1 MRNNLFLGVAA
12 AALLVPVA
20 AMAQE
25 TTSTIRGSVT
35 SGGAPIAGATVTIVN
50 VPTGTTS
57 TSVTDGNGGFIANG
71 LRPGGPYTVS
81 VSATGY
87 SKTQITD
94 INTTVAQAYDLP
106 IDLGTEGSDN
116 DVIVTASKIPNARTV
131 SQGPATV
138 LTAADIANVATINR
152 DIRDLER
159 RDPFAR
165 LDDSPT
171 GGRAVSFAG
180 QNARYNRFSVDG
192 VPITDNFGL
201 NTDGLP
207 SRRSPIPLDAIGQF
221 QAKVAPYDVREGN
234 FQGGAIN
241 IVLKSGTNQFHGTG
255 FYSYMDNG
263 LVGKNTKPGP
273 GIPTGSITVPSFKT
287 QNFGAELSGPI
298 IKDKLFFMVAGE
310 RLRGGRPIA
319 EGPVDNNVGTAIPN
333 LTQAQVD
340 LVSQIAKDKYGYNTG
355 GVLHDLGDKD
365 DRLVARIDA
374 NLSDRQRLSLTYT
387 YANDAINLTQNT
399 FSSIT
404 TGSPGLGLASNAYI
418 QGNRLHTGVVQWNSD
433 WSDTFSTEARAYYK
447 NYKRI
452 QDPLLGRGFAQFR
465 VCTNPTNSVVNAI
478 NSSVSPIGCERSSA
492 TEVGTDAVVSFG
504 PDSSRQTNE
513 LRTTTWGGLLQARLT
528 MNNHDVRL
536 FGEMAAVSVFNA
548 FLQNTSGNYYF
559 DSIADFQAGRAS
571 SFGYGNAIPSLSP
584 NDAAANFHYQSYTF
598 GIMDQ
603 WRVSDTF
610 NVSFGMRYDLFAQHD
625 RPALSQAY
633 VNRYQ
638 GGAYVNGQIVT
649 VGPNSVNIGGIGLF
663 QPRVGF
669 DWKPAPRLSFRGGA
683 GIFGGGAPDV
693 YVSNSFS
700 NTGVLTNSI
709 SINRTATGYSGA
721 TTDIPTGDAILNN
734 VTGKSIPAG
743 ANTLLTNASV
753 SSAAPI
759 NAIDRNFKTPSQWRG
774 TLSGEYNANL
784 GPLGD
789 NWLLGVDF
797 LYSKVRNQ
805 VFFTDIR
812 STPVTVAAN
821 ALTPDGRIRY
831 QNVIDGPT
839 STNTNTDI
847 LMTNT
852 NKGRALIAIGR
863 FDKSWDMGL
872 SIYGSYTFQD
882 IKDQSPATSSTAGS
896 NYSNGAFV
904 DANNVSYGTSNDQV
918 RHMFKYGVTFDH
930 AFFGDNK
937 TTIALFGETR
947 VGRPFSYTFQDF
959 GSGRSAVFGTTGRS
973 TATSTGGNR
982 YLMYVPLVN
991 DPLVS
996 YSSTDYQNKLNAF
1009 IDSSGLGKFRGKVAP
1024 RNAFNSAWFTRLDL
1038 HVAQELPTGLFGSKV
1053 QVFADIENFTNFL
1066 NKKWGQLREYVF
1078 PYNAAVTQVQCLT
1091 TATVTGQGVVP
1102 VGTAA
1107 ANNPQ
1112 GLPAVLATNTSQQC
1126 AQYRYSPLGGTN
1138 DFVKPTDQVY
1148 VNQSLYT
1155 IRIGARF
1162 SF

>member
-1 MRNNLFLGVAA
+1 MRNSLFLGVAT
-12 AALLVPVA
+12 AALIMPVA

-35 SGGAPIAGATVTIVN
+35 SGGAPVAGASVTIVN

-57 TSVTDGNGGFIANG
+57 TSVTDSSGGFIANG

-81 VSATGY
+81 VSATGFA
-87 SKTQITD
+87 KTQVTD

-106 IDLGTEGSDN
+106 IELAAEGAGN
-116 DVIVTASKIPNARTV
+116 DVIVTASRVPNARTV

-138 LTAADIANVATINR
+138 LTAADIANVATVNR

-171 GGRAVSFAG
+171 GGRAISFAG

-221 QAKVAPYDVREGN
+221 QAKVAPFDVREGN

-241 IVLKSGTNQFHGTG
+241 IVLKSGTNSFHGTG
-255 FYSYMDNG
+255 FYSYMGDG
-263 LVGKNTKPGP
+263 LVGKDTKPGP
-273 GIPTGSITVPSFKT
+273 GIPSGHTSVPSFKI

-298 IKDKLFFMVAGE
+298 IKDKVFFMVAGE

-340 LVSQIAKDKYGYNTG
+340 QISQIVKDKYGYNTG

-374 NLSDRQRLSLTYT
+374 NLTDRQRLSLTYT

-404 TGSPGLGLASNAYI
+404 TGSPGLGLASNAYV
-418 QGNRLHTGVVQWNSD
+418 QGNRLHTGVAQLNSD
-433 WSDTFSTEARAYYK
+433 WSDNFSTETRVYYK

-452 QDPLLGRGFAQFR
+452 QQPLLGKGFAQFR
-465 VCTNPTNSVVNAI
+465 VCTNPVSGGSLTGCEA
-478 NSSVSPIGCERSSA
+478 SSVNEA
-492 TEVGTDAVVSFG
+492 GTDAIVAFG

-513 LRTTTWGGLLQARLT
+513 LHTSTWGGLLQARLT
-528 MNNHDVRL
+528 MDKHDIRV
-536 FGEMAAVSVFNA
+536 FTEVAAVSVFNA
-548 FLQNTSGNYYF
+548 FLQNTAGSYYF
-559 DSIADFQAGRAS
+559 DSIADLQAGRAN
-571 SFGYGNAIPSLSP
+571 SFAYGNAIPSLSP
-584 NDAAANFHYQSYTF
+584 NDAAANFHYQNYTF

-610 NVSFGMRYDLFAQHD
+610 NVSFGARYDLFAQHD
-625 RPALSQAY
+625 NPALSQAY
-633 VNRYQ
+633 VDRYK
-638 GGAYVNGQIVT
+638 GGAYVNGKMEF
-649 VGPNSVNIGGIGLF
+649 VGPNSVNIGGLGLF
-663 QPRVGF
+663 QPRLGF
-669 DWKPAPRLSFRGGA
+669 DWKPMQRLSFRGGT
-683 GIFGGGAPDV
+683 GIFGGGTPDV

-700 NTGVLTNSI
+700 NTGVLTNSV

-721 TTDIPTGDAILNN
+721 TTNIATGNAILNN
-734 VTGKSIPAG
+734 VTGTSIPTA
-743 ANTLLTNASV
+743 ANTLLTNATV
-753 SSAAPI
+753 STLSPV
-759 NAIDRNFKTPSQWRG
+759 NAIDRNFKMPSQWRS
-774 TLSGEYNANL
+774 TLTAEYNANL

-789 NWLLGVDF
+789 NWLFGVDLF
-797 LYSKVRNQ
+797 YSKVRNQ
-805 VFFTDIR
+805 VYFTDIR

-831 QNVIDGPT
+831 QNIVDGPT

-852 NKGRALIAIGR
+852 NKGRALVAIAR

-872 SIYGSYTFQD
+872 SIFGSYTYQN

-904 DANNVSYGTSNDQV
+904 DANNVAYGTSNDEM

-937 TTIALFGETR
+937 TSIALFGETR
-947 VGRPFSYTFQDF
+947 IGRPFSYTFQDF
-959 GSGRSAVFGTTGRS
+959 GSARSAVFGVTGRS
-973 TATSTGGNR
+973 SGTSSAGNR

-996 YSSTDYQNKLNAF
+996 YSSVDYQNKVNAF
-1009 IDSSGLGKFRGKVAP
+1009 IDSSGLGKFRGRVAP
-1024 RNAFNSAWFTRLDL
+1024 RNAFNSAWFTRIDL
-1038 HVAQELPTGLFGSKV
+1038 HIAQELPTGLFGSKV

-1066 NKKWGQLREYVF
+1066 NKRWGQLREYVF

-1091 TATVTGQGVVP
+1091 APAAT
-1102 VGTAA
+1102 GTPGNVAA
-1107 ANNPQ
+1107 
-1112 GLPAVLATNTSQQC
+1112 NTSQAC

-1162 SF
+1162 TF